1 MLALKDI
8 PGVAPVLGGT
18 ELAKSPIWNKPI
30 DRIHPS
36 QLMAFRA
43 RMSMRGQKAQADAA
57 LDYMLR
63 HPVKGSIIVMNC
75 SSGACAVL
83 AA

>member
-1 MLALKDI
+1 MSNAKTADQIISFEDSADLIAESKVENRLD
-8 PGVAPVLGGT
+8 LGH
-18 ELAKSPIWNKPI
+18 SFVY
-30 DRIHPS
+30 R
-36 QLMAFRA
+36 
-43 RMSMRGQKAQADAA
+43 
-57 LDYMLR
+57 LR